1 MLGRGSVFAEC
12 EYGEE
17 KTIKLLENAQK
28 VLGSHLVIKLV
39 SVSAEISLCPFARRR
54 HHEPVQF
61 SSLLLGCG
69 TWPSSQ
75 SCADYFDIS
84 VHLGGFCHFL
94 LEKIGGQRS

>member
-1 MLGRGSVFAEC
+1 MRWLDGITDSMD
-12 EYGEE
+12 
-17 KTIKLLENAQK
+17 
-28 VLGSHLVIKLV
+28 V
-39 SVSAEISLCPFARRR
+39 SVGELRELVMDRD
-54 HHEPVQF
+54 VQF